1 MYGVPYIVLG
11 DVHWARLEA
20 SALGSV
26 KAAYAACRSL
36 RCLSYAACPTGKERK
51 RKEGGNGRDL
61 SGILKRKRWQPTL
74 APGPTSVVNTMSLTI
89 NKQTIHYRQQ

>member
-1 MYGVPYIVLG
+1 LSWGTYIGPVWRPQ
-11 DVHWARLEA
+11 HWAA
-20 SALGSV
+20 
-26 KAAYAACRSL
+26 
-36 RCLSYAACPTGKERK
+36 YAACPTGKERK